1 MMVTFGPCQR
11 VRHLVGCRAHDGAG
25 SLRGLLLLRLPRA
38 GTGPARDGLAPP
50 LPPPP
55 VHPAPPHTDNYLGA
69 PRRQTRMAVRG
80 IRGATTTE
88 EDSETAIVDAT
99 TELLAQLAREN
110 ALSPSDIAAVWFTT
124 TPDLTAEFPAA
135 AARRFGWGDVPL
147 LCGHEMAVP
156 SSNPRSLP
164 RCIRVL
170 LLVNTDRPSS
180 AMRFVYLRGAEK
192 LRVTA

>member
-1 MMVTFGPCQR
+1 
-11 VRHLVGCRAHDGAG
+11 
-25 SLRGLLLLRLPRA
+25 
-38 GTGPARDGLAPP
+38 
-50 LPPPP
+50 
-55 VHPAPPHTDNYLGA
+55 
-69 PRRQTRMAVRG
+69 MAVRG

-99 TELLAQLAREN
+99 TELLAELAREN
-110 ALSPSDIAAVWFTT
+110 ALSAGDIAAVWFTT
-124 TPDLTAEFPAA
+124 TPDLTQNFPRPQPGASA
-135 AARRFGWGDVPL
+135 GGRPPALRPRDGGARLEP
-147 LCGHEMAVP
+147 AQP
-156 SSNPRSLP
+156 P